1 MAARNSRTV
10 YSTDPGWKP
19 EEDRP
24 TEENV
29 RQGTV
34 YIRRETKGRGG
45 KTVTVISGLVGNLKS
60 WKKDLQKLCGSG
72 GTVKEGNIE
81 IQGDHR
87 SKIAEYLQGRGLK
100 TKFSGG

>member
-10 YSTDPGWKP
+10 YSTDPNWKP
-19 EEDRP
+19 EDDRA
-24 TEENV
+24 TEKNV

-72 GTVKEGNIE
+72 GTVKDDNIE

>member
-10 YSTDPGWKP
+10 YSTDPDWKP

>member
-10 YSTDPGWKP
+10 YSTDPNWKP
-19 EEDRP
+19 EDDRP
-24 TEENV
+24 TEKNV

-72 GTVKEGNIE
+72 GTVKENNIE

-100 TKFSGG
+100 IKFSGG